1 MTTNASRATVDFDA
15 FARDLQQP
23 QVSAQ
28 PQAAAQGQPPA
39 QNQAAKPDPLAELAR
54 IVGQDDP
61 FRALLQARDSRADAA
76 AARGRIEPS
85 FVERPVRPQTAPVQI
100 SQGHI
105 SQGHASEVRASQAS
119 SSQLHSSQ
127 PAYSVA
133 AQASPTDA
141 FDQYLASVDH
151 GGYAN
156 PQGSYPDANAA
167 EFAPNDADERVRPLE
182 RPRKRSR
189 LVSVG
194 AGLSVLALCV
204 TGALAWR
211 GLHGSSGNGG
221 SVPTIL
227 ADTAPLKIA
236 PQKADGVEIP
246 DQNKQI
252 YERTAKDGQIRIVN
266 REEQPLDVAQA
277 ARSALGSGEGGATP
291 GSAAPTVQPPVQQ
304 GGLSD
309 SLGEPRRVRTV
320 SVKPDTPPP
329 PPQRE
334 AAAETPAPQSVIPT
348 MTLPGATSDGGAASP
363 SLRQRATRLPP
374 PVAEAPAATPSEPA
388 SAQAAAPA
396 PAPRAKAPQ
405 RVAAVTPEATSAI
418 AAPPPVAA
426 TAPVSGGGYTV
437 QLGVRTSESE
447 AQAAFRQMQG
457 KYSQLSGQPALIR
470 QAEVNGKT
478 IYRVRV
484 GPLGK
489 TEATTLCTQLQGAG
503 GQCFVAKN

>member
-23 QVSAQ
+23 PASAQ
-28 PQAAAQGQPPA
+28 VPVQAPA
-39 QNQAAKPDPLAELAR
+39 PVQAPGAAKADPLAELAR

-61 FRALLQARDSRADAA
+61 FRALLQARDARTDA

-85 FVERPVRPQTAPVQI
+85 FVDAPAPSQTYAQAPV
-100 SQGHI
+100 H
-105 SQGHASEVRASQAS
+105 
-119 SSQLHSSQ
+119 
-127 PAYSVA
+127 PVA
-133 AQASPTDA
+133 PHPVSPTDA
-141 FDQYLASVDH
+141 FDQYLASVDN
-151 GGYAN
+151 GAYADA
-156 PQGSYPDANAA
+156 QSGYPDPNAA
-167 EFAPNDADERVRPLE
+167 EFDPNDADDRGRALE

-211 GLHGSSGNGG
+211 GLHGHSGNGG
-221 SVPTIL
+221 GVPTIL

-236 PQKADGVEIP
+236 PQKSDGVEIP

-252 YERTAKDGQIRIVN
+252 YERAAKDGQIRIVN

-277 ARSALGSGEGGATP
+277 ARAALGSGEGGATP
-291 GSAAPTVQPPVQQ
+291 GSAAPTAAPAPAQQ
-304 GGLSD
+304 GGLAD

-334 AAAETPAPQSVIPT
+334 ASADATATPTSVIPT
-348 MTLPGATSDGGAASP
+348 MTLPGASGDGAAASP
-363 SLRQRATRLPP
+363 SLRQRASRLPP
-374 PVAEAPAATPSEPA
+374 PMATTPVAEAPAAAPQEPA
-388 SAQAAAPA
+388 PAPA
-396 PAPRAKAPQ
+396 PAPRVKAPQ
-405 RVAAVTPEATSAI
+405 RVASVAPEATSAI
-418 AAPPPVAA
+418 AAPPPVTAAPAA
-426 TAPVSGGGYTV
+426 TASVGGGGYTV

-489 TEATTLCTQLQGAG
+489 AEAASLCTQLQGAG

>member
-23 QVSAQ
+23 QAPV
-28 PQAAAQGQPPA
+28 QAHGARETPGVKA
-39 QNQAAKPDPLAELAR
+39 DPLAELAR

-61 FRALLQARDSRADAA
+61 FRALLQARDARVDATQ
-76 AARGRIEPS
+76 AARGRVDATQAARGRVEPS
-85 FVERPVRPQTAPVQI
+85 FADGPAPAPAPAVQGQAPQGQAP
-100 SQGHI
+100 QG
-105 SQGHASEVRASQAS
+105 QV
-119 SSQLHSSQ
+119 SQ
-127 PAYSVA
+127 PYAPAV
-133 AQASPTDA
+133 QGASPTDA
-141 FDQYLASVDH
+141 FDQYLASVDRGPYH
-151 GGYAN
+151 DAQGAY
-156 PQGSYPDANAA
+156 PQEPYPDANAA
-167 EFAPNDADERVRPLE
+167 EFAPNDADTRVRPLE
-182 RPRKRSR
+182 RAPQRNR

-194 AGLSVLALCV
+194 AGLGILAVCV

-211 GLHGSSGNGG
+211 GLHGLSGDGNG
-221 SVPTIL
+221 VPTIM

-236 PQKADGVEIP
+236 PQKSDGVEIP

-252 YERTAKDGQIRIVN
+252 YDRTAKDGQIRIVN

-277 ARSALGSGEGGATP
+277 ARAALGSGAVSGSGEGGATP
-291 GSAAPTVQPPVQQ
+291 GSAASAPPAQPPQ
-304 GGLSD
+304 GALAD

-334 AAAETPAPQSVIPT
+334 AEATATPASVIPT
-348 MTLPGATSDGGAASP
+348 MTLPGAASDGATGNA

-374 PVAEAPAATPSEPA
+374 PVPTMPVAEAPAATPPE
-388 SAQAAAPA
+388 
-396 PAPRAKAPQ
+396 PAPRPKAPQ
-405 RVAAVTPEATSAI
+405 RVAAVAPEATSAI
-418 AAPPPVAA
+418 ANPPASPPAVAA
-426 TAPVSGGGYTV
+426 TSGGGGYAV
-437 QLGVRTSESE
+437 QLGVRTSEGE
-447 AQAAFRQMQG
+447 AQAAFKQMQG
-457 KYSQLSGQPALIR
+457 KFSQLSGQPALIR

-489 TEATTLCTQLQGAG
+489 NEATSLCTQLQGAG

>member
-23 QVSAQ
+23 PA
-28 PQAAAQGQPPA
+28 PAQGVAPVQAPA
-39 QNQAAKPDPLAELAR
+39 KADPLAELAR

-76 AARGRIEPS
+76 ARGRIEPS
-85 FVERPVRPQTAPVQI
+85 FGEGPIQGRPAQAHQTDAHAHT
-100 SQGHI
+100 S
-105 SQGHASEVRASQAS
+105 GHAQT
-119 SSQLHSSQ
+119 
-127 PAYSVA
+127 PAHQA
-133 AQASPTDA
+133 AQQPVSPTDA

-151 GGYAN
+151 GAYADS
-156 PQGSYPDANAA
+156 QGAYPDPDAA
-167 EFAPNDADERVRPLE
+167 EFAPNDADDRVRALE

-194 AGLSVLALCV
+194 AGLGVLTLCI

-211 GLHGSSGNGG
+211 GLHGQSGG
-221 SVPTIL
+221 SGGVPTIL

-236 PQKADGVEIP
+236 PQKSDGVEIP

-277 ARSALGSGEGGATP
+277 ARAALGTGEGGATP
-291 GSAAPTVQPPVQQ
+291 GSAAPAAAPQPALQ
-304 GGLSD
+304 GGLGD

-329 PPQRE
+329 PQRE
-334 AAAETPAPQSVIPT
+334 ASAEATTPSVVPT

-363 SLRQRATRLPP
+363 PLRQRATRLPP
-374 PVAEAPAATPSEPA
+374 PVATTPVAEVPAATPAE
-388 SAQAAAPA
+388 
-396 PAPRAKAPQ
+396 PAPRVKAPQ
-405 RVAAVTPEATSAI
+405 RVAAVAPEATSAI
-418 AAPPPVAA
+418 ATPPPVV
-426 TAPVSGGGYTV
+426 TAPAAASAGGGGYAV

-489 TEATTLCTQLQGAG
+489 TEATSLCTQLQGAG

>member
-23 QVSAQ
+23 QAPAPAQ
-28 PQAAAQGQPPA
+28 PQG
-39 QNQAAKPDPLAELAR
+39 AKADPLAELAR

-61 FRALLQARDSRADAA
+61 FRALLQARDARVDATQ
-76 AARGRIEPS
+76 AARGRVEPS
-85 FVERPVRPQTAPVQI
+85 FGDGRVPPAQAPHVQAQAPQ
-100 SQGHI
+100 G
-105 SQGHASEVRASQAS
+105 
-119 SSQLHSSQ
+119 
-127 PAYSVA
+127 
-133 AQASPTDA
+133 ASPTDA

-151 GGYAN
+151 GTYQDAHGA
-156 PQGSYPDANAA
+156 YPDANAA
-167 EFAPNDADERVRPLE
+167 EFAPNDSDARVRPLE
-182 RPRKRSR
+182 RPRQRSR

-194 AGLSVLALCV
+194 AGLGVLAVCV

-211 GLHGSSGNGG
+211 GLHGSTGG
-221 SVPTIL
+221 STGVPTIM

-236 PQKADGVEIP
+236 PLKADGVEIP

-252 YERTAKDGQIRIVN
+252 YDRTAKDGQIRIVN

-277 ARSALGSGEGGATP
+277 ARAALGSGEGGATP
-291 GSAAPTVQPPVQQ
+291 GSATPAPQAQAPQ
-304 GGLSD
+304 GGLAE

-334 AAAETPAPQSVIPT
+334 ATAEATATPASVIPT
-348 MTLPGATSDGGAASP
+348 MTLPGAASDGAPAVA

-374 PVAEAPAATPSEPA
+374 PVVTTPVAEAPGATPAE
-388 SAQAAAPA
+388 PA

-405 RVAAVTPEATSAI
+405 RVAAVAPEATSAI
-418 AAPPPVAA
+418 ANPPASAPA
-426 TAPVSGGGYTV
+426 SGGGYVV

-447 AQAAFRQMQG
+447 AQAAFKQMQG

-489 TEATTLCTQLQGAG
+489 NEAASLCTQLQGAG

>member
-23 QVSAQ
+23 QPSPKAQ
-28 PQAAAQGQPPA
+28 PQAKA
-39 QNQAAKPDPLAELAR
+39 DPLAELAR

-61 FRALLQARDSRADAA
+61 FRALLQARDARADAVSQR
-76 AARGRIEPS
+76 ARVEPS
-85 FVERPVRPQTAPVQI
+85 FGEAP
-100 SQGHI
+100 
-105 SQGHASEVRASQAS
+105 A
-119 SSQLHSSQ
+119 Q
-127 PAYSVA
+127 PA
-133 AQASPTDA
+133 QAYAPPPQAGSPTDA

-151 GGYAN
+151 GAYHDG
-156 PQGSYPDANAA
+156 QGPYPDANAA
-167 EFAPNDADERVRPLE
+167 EFAPNDADARVRPLE
-182 RPRKRSR
+182 RPRQRNR

-194 AGLSVLALCV
+194 AGLGVLALCV

-211 GLHGSSGNGG
+211 GLHGSHGGGNG
-221 SVPTIL
+221 VPTIL

-252 YERTAKDGQIRIVN
+252 YDRTAKDGQIRIVN

-277 ARSALGSGEGGATP
+277 ARAALGSGEGSATP
-291 GSAAPTVQPPVQQ
+291 GSAAPTAQVQPSQGQPSQ
-304 GGLSD
+304 GGLAD

-334 AAAETPAPQSVIPT
+334 ASAETTATPPSVIPT
-348 MTLPGATSDGGAASP
+348 MTLPGATNDGAAVG

-374 PVAEAPAATPSEPA
+374 PAITTPVAEAPAATPTEP
-388 SAQAAAPA
+388 APA
-396 PAPRAKAPQ
+396 PAPRVKAPQ
-405 RVAAVTPEATSAI
+405 RVAAVAPEATSAI
-418 AAPPPVAA
+418 ASPAPAVTA
-426 TAPVSGGGYTV
+426 APVSGGGGYVV
-437 QLGVRTSESE
+437 QLGVRTSEGE

-457 KYSQLSGQPALIR
+457 KYSQLSGQPTLIR

-489 TEATTLCTQLQGAG
+489 TEASNLCTQLQGAG

>member
-23 QVSAQ
+23 QAPAPV
-28 PQAAAQGQPPA
+28 PA
-39 QNQAAKPDPLAELAR
+39 QAPAPVQAPGAAKADPLAELAR

-61 FRALLQARDSRADAA
+61 FRALLQARDARTDA

-85 FVERPVRPQTAPVQI
+85 FVDAP
-100 SQGHI
+100 
-105 SQGHASEVRASQAS
+105 
-119 SSQLHSSQ
+119 
-127 PAYSVA
+127 
-133 AQASPTDA
+133 AQARTQSYAQAPAHQAAPHPVSPTDA
-141 FDQYLASVDH
+141 FDQYLASVDN
-151 GGYAN
+151 GAYADT
-156 PQGSYPDANAA
+156 QSGYPDPNAA
-167 EFAPNDADERVRPLE
+167 EFAPNDADDRVRPLE

-211 GLHGSSGNGG
+211 GLHGHSGTGG
-221 SVPTIL
+221 GVPTIL

-236 PQKADGVEIP
+236 PQKSDGVEIP

-252 YERTAKDGQIRIVN
+252 YERAAKDGQIRIVN

-277 ARSALGSGEGGATP
+277 ARAALGSGEGGATP
-291 GSAAPTVQPPVQQ
+291 GSAAPTAAPAPAQQ
-304 GGLSD
+304 GGLAD

-334 AAAETPAPQSVIPT
+334 ASAEATATPTSVIPT
-348 MTLPGATSDGGAASP
+348 MTLPGASGDGATASP
-363 SLRQRATRLPP
+363 SLRQRASRLPP
-374 PVAEAPAATPSEPA
+374 PVATIPVAETPAATPQEP
-388 SAQAAAPA
+388 APA
-396 PAPRAKAPQ
+396 PAPRVKAPQ
-405 RVAAVTPEATSAI
+405 RVAAVAPEATSAI
-418 AAPPPVAA
+418 AAPPPVTAA
-426 TAPVSGGGYTV
+426 PAAAASGGAGGYAV

-489 TEATTLCTQLQGAG
+489 AEAASLCTQLQGAG

>member
-23 QVSAQ
+23 PAPAQ
-28 PQAAAQGQPPA
+28 APVQGVAPVQAQAPAAAKA
-39 QNQAAKPDPLAELAR
+39 DPLAELAR

-76 AARGRIEPS
+76 ARGRIEPS
-85 FVERPVRPQTAPVQI
+85 FGDGPVQGRPAQVEAHTPVHAPAPV
-100 SQGHI
+100 H
-105 SQGHASEVRASQAS
+105 QAT
-119 SSQLHSSQ
+119 QQ
-127 PAYSVA
+127 PV
-133 AQASPTDA
+133 SPTDA

-151 GGYAN
+151 GAYADS
-156 PQGSYPDANAA
+156 QGAYPDPNAA
-167 EFAPNDADERVRPLE
+167 EFAPNDADDRVRSLE

-211 GLHGSSGNGG
+211 GLHGQSGG
-221 SVPTIL
+221 SGGVPTIL

-236 PQKADGVEIP
+236 PQKSDGVEIP

-277 ARSALGSGEGGATP
+277 ARAALGTGEGGATP
-291 GSAAPTVQPPVQQ
+291 GSAAPAAAPQPAQQ
-304 GGLSD
+304 GGLGE

-334 AAAETPAPQSVIPT
+334 ASAEATTPSVIPT
-348 MTLPGATSDGGAASP
+348 MTLPGATGDGAASP

-374 PVAEAPAATPSEPA
+374 PVATTPVAEAPAATPPE
-388 SAQAAAPA
+388 PA
-396 PAPRAKAPQ
+396 PAPRVKAPQ
-405 RVAAVTPEATSAI
+405 RVAAVAPEATSAI
-418 AAPPPVAA
+418 SAPPPVAA
-426 TAPVSGGGYTV
+426 ASAAASAGGGGYAV

-489 TEATTLCTQLQGAG
+489 TEATSLCTQLQGAG

>member
-23 QVSAQ
+23 PAPAQ
-28 PQAAAQGQPPA
+28 APVQGVAPVQAPAAAKA
-39 QNQAAKPDPLAELAR
+39 DPLAELAR

-76 AARGRIEPS
+76 ARGRIEPS
-85 FVERPVRPQTAPVQI
+85 FGEGPVQGRPAPAHQTHGHAQTAV
-100 SQGHI
+100 
-105 SQGHASEVRASQAS
+105 
-119 SSQLHSSQ
+119 
-127 PAYSVA
+127 Y
-133 AQASPTDA
+133 AQAPAHQSAQQPVSPTDA

-151 GGYAN
+151 GAYADS
-156 PQGSYPDANAA
+156 QGAYPDPNAA
-167 EFAPNDADERVRPLE
+167 EFAPNDADDRVRALE

-194 AGLSVLALCV
+194 AGLSVVALCV

-211 GLHGSSGNGG
+211 GLHGQSGNGG
-221 SVPTIL
+221 GVPTIL

-236 PQKADGVEIP
+236 PQKSDGVEIP

-277 ARSALGSGEGGATP
+277 ARAALGTGEGGATP
-291 GSAAPTVQPPVQQ
+291 GSAAPASAPQPAQQ
-304 GGLSD
+304 GGLGD

-334 AAAETPAPQSVIPT
+334 ASAEATTPSVIPT
-348 MTLPGATSDGGAASP
+348 MTLPGATSDGAAASP

-374 PVAEAPAATPSEPA
+374 PVATTPVAEAPAATTPEP
-388 SAQAAAPA
+388 APA
-396 PAPRAKAPQ
+396 PAPRVKAPQ
-405 RVAAVTPEATSAI
+405 RVAAVAPEATSAI

-426 TAPVSGGGYTV
+426 APAAVSAGGGGYAV

-489 TEATTLCTQLQGAG
+489 TEASSLCTQLQGAG